1 MPLVLTTEEEEDAVL
16 VVDDAVLDPV
26 VRVGGPGEYMAAAD
40 PGREDGIPKFPG
52 SM

>member
-1 MPLVLTTEEEEDAVL
+1 MPSVLTTEEEEGAALVL
-16 VVDDAVLDPV
+16 DDDVVDPV

-40 PGREDGIPKFPG
+40 PGREDGIIKFSG